1 MAKRIA
7 IDLGTTNTLV
17 YVPKKGIIFNEPTV
31 VAISAETD
39 KILAVGKEAKEM
51 IGRTPESIIASHP
64 LRDGV
69 IANYRVTEAMLR
81 YYINKVSGAFNL
93 FRPEVMV
100 SVPAGVTSTERRA
113 VVDATLAAGAREAH
127 LIKEP
132 VAAALG
138 AGVPIGSASGN
149 MIIDIG
155 GGTSEVAVIALGDI
169 VVSTSVRVGGN
180 KMDEA
185 ITDYIRRKHKLIIGE
200 RTAEKIKIKVGTAMP
215 LRKEKTIEISG
226 SNSITSL
233 PESLF
238 VGSNDI
244 PTALES
250 VLKDIISAVKSILQK
265 TPPELAADVID
276 KGIIMSGGGS
286 KLRRI
291 DDLFSR
297 ITGVPCQL
305 AEKPLLCVVKGT
317 GMALEQLDEYKKS
330 VLWIK

>member
-17 YVPKKGIIFNEPTV
+17 YVPKRGIIFNEPTV

-113 VVDATLAAGAREAH
+113 VIDATLAAGAREAH

-215 LRKEKTIEISG
+215 LRQEKTIEISG

-244 PTALES
+244 PSALES

-305 AEKPLLCVVKGT
+305 AEKPLLCVVKGA

>member
-17 YVPKKGIIFNEPTV
+17 YVPKRGIIFNEPTV

-113 VVDATLAAGAREAH
+113 VIDATLAAGAKDAH

-169 VVSTSVRVGGN
+169 VVSTSVRVGGS

-185 ITDYIRRKHKLIIGE
+185 IAEYIRRKHKLIIGE
-200 RTAEKIKIKVGTAMP
+200 RTAERIKIRVGTAMP
-215 LRKEKTIEISG
+215 LRKEKTLEISG

-244 PTALES
+244 PAALEG

-297 ITGVPCQL
+297 VTGVPCQR
-305 AEKPLLCVVKGT
+305 AENPLLCVVKGA

>member
-1 MAKRIA
+1 
-7 IDLGTTNTLV
+7 
-17 YVPKKGIIFNEPTV
+17 
-31 VAISAETD
+31 
-39 KILAVGKEAKEM
+39 
-51 IGRTPESIIASHP
+51 
-64 LRDGV
+64 
-69 IANYRVTEAMLR
+69 
-81 YYINKVSGAFNL
+81 
-93 FRPEVMV
+93 
-100 SVPAGVTSTERRA
+100 
-113 VVDATLAAGAREAH
+113 
-127 LIKEP
+127 
-132 VAAALG
+132 AALG
-138 AGVPIGSASGN
+138 ARVPIGSASGN

-185 ITDYIRRKHKLIIGE
+185 IADYIRRKHKLIIGE
-200 RTAEKIKIKVGTAMP
+200 RTSEKIKIKVGTAMP
-215 LRKEKTIEISG
+215 LRKGKTIEISG

-244 PTALES
+244 PTAIEE

-297 ITGVPCQL
+297 ITGVPCQR
-305 AEKPLLCVVKGT
+305 AEKPLTCVVKGA

>member
-31 VAISAETD
+31 VAISADTD

-113 VVDATLAAGAREAH
+113 VIDATLAAGAREAH

-138 AGVPIGSASGN
+138 ARVPIGSASGN

-185 ITDYIRRKHKLIIGE
+185 IADYIRRKHKLIIGE
-200 RTAEKIKIKVGTAMP
+200 RTSERIKIKIGTAMP
-215 LRKEKTIEISG
+215 LRKEKTMEVSG

-233 PESLF
+233 PESIF
-238 VGSNDI
+238 IGSNDI
-244 PTALES
+244 PTAIEE

-297 ITGVPCQL
+297 ITGVPCQR
-305 AEKPLLCVVKGT
+305 AEKPLTCVVKGA